1 MAQFPITEP
10 EIISLAQA
18 IITGLRAHPD
28 EFSAP
33 PVNPDD
39 LQQQL
44 NDVLTS
50 RDEVTTLQAR
60 LSEASAR
67 TRKYLERLIASMK
80 MILKYAEQSTPKEKW
95 SLLNWAGRAEPVALQ
110 VPGQPRNLECLR
122 RGDDSIQLD
131 WKAPKDG
138 GKVGVYRIQR
148 RIMPDGEW
156 TLVDTVFGTEII
168 LTNQPKGKTLECRV
182 IAANKEGMSIA
193 SNVVEVMF

>member
-18 IITGLRAHPD
+18 IIIGLKAHPD
-28 EFSAP
+28 EFTVP
-33 PVNPDD
+33 PVNSDD

-44 NDVLTS
+44 NDVLNS

-60 LSEASAR
+60 LSEATAR
-67 TRKYLERLIASMK
+67 TRKFLERLIASMK
-80 MILKYAEQSTPKEKW
+80 MILKYAEQTTPKEKW
-95 SLLNWAGRAEPVALQ
+95 TLLGWASRAEPVALQ

-131 WKAPKDG
+131 WKAPQDG
-138 GKVGVYRIQR
+138 GKVGVYRVQR

-168 LTNQPKGKTLECRV
+168 LANQPKGKTLEFRV
-182 IAANKEGMSIA
+182 IAANKEGFSLA
-193 SNVVEVMF
+193 SNVVEVLF

>member
-168 LTNQPKGKTLECRV
+168 LTNQPKGKTLEFRV